1 LNVSENQRE
10 TEQEGKEARA
20 EELERLKQQL
30 SEKEEQLK
38 ATIDRLKHL
47 QADFENY
54 KKRVARE
61 QEEFARII
69 EDQLL
74 LKILPV
80 YDNLERAFRSYN
92 HNNDK
97 ESFIEGMERIFAQL
111 SEFLKSQGVRPIEA
125 LGQPFDP
132 ARHEALLTVETDD
145 KPNIVLEEFER
156 GYMRGDRVLR
166 ASRVKVS
173 RRRQTPEQLK
183 GKQAGSEP
191 HPERG
196 GDS

>member
-1 LNVSENQRE
+1 VSEEKNHPE
-10 TEQEGKEARA
+10 TEQEREEARAKTAQPA
-20 EELERLKQQL
+20 EELERLRQQL
-30 SEKEEQLK
+30 KEKEEQLK

-61 QEEFARII
+61 QEEFARMI
-69 EDQLL
+69 EDGFL
-74 LKILPV
+74 LKLLPI

-97 ESFIEGMERIFAQL
+97 ESFIEGMERIFAQM

-125 LGQPFDP
+125 LGKPFDP
-132 ARHEALLTVETDD
+132 AIHEALLTVETDEE
-145 KPNIVLEEFER
+145 PNIVLEEFER

-173 RRRQTPEQLK
+173 RKRQAP
-183 GKQAGSEP
+183 QAEEEST
-191 HPERG
+191 ERG